1 MMFVL
6 SVIALLFVAFIT
18 QPTPCESLKCYE
30 CSGHISCG
38 QGQTDLMVECSG
50 KCMVYRNQYD
60 SGKRKK
66 KQMNYRFDLC

>member
-1 MMFVL
+1 
-6 SVIALLFVAFIT
+6 
-18 QPTPCESLKCYE
+18 
-30 CSGHISCG
+30 
-38 QGQTDLMVECSG
+38 MVECSG

>member
-1 MMFVL
+1 MIFISYVFTL
-6 SVIALLFVAFIT
+6 LVIIYLI
-18 QPTPCESLKCYE
+18 PCESLKCYE